1 MPQSLVR
8 NYVHITF
15 STKYREKLITKDIQ
29 EELFNYLGG
38 ICRDLECY
46 PVIVGGYS
54 DHVHI
59 LCLLSRKLPLMKLLE
74 EIKAHSSKWI
84 KAKGNAFKN
93 FYWQNGYGGFSVN
106 PTEVDIVKR
115 YINTQEEHHTK
126 KSFQDEYRSFLK
138 EYDIE
143 YDERYVWD

>member
-1 MPQSLVR
+1 MPQSLVK

-15 STKYREKLITKDIQ
+15 STKYRENLITKDIQ

-59 LCLLSRKLPLMKLLE
+59 LCLLSKKLPLMKLLE
-74 EIKAHSSKWI
+74 EIKSHSSKWI
-84 KAKGNAFKN
+84 KTKGITFKN

-106 PTEVDIVKR
+106 PWDIDVVKR
-115 YINTQEEHHTK
+115 YISTQEEHHK
-126 KSFQDEYRSFLK
+126 KKTFQDEYRAFLK

-143 YDERYVWD
+143 YDEQYVWD